1 MQRPWISLYFY
12 RLWNIWANQ
21 RIVEDKLQ
29 NNSLKK
35 YWRRLIALTYVIE
48 AHRRERFPSHTDTY
62 LPAVFDRR
70 SARAIRQKVPPPVMQ
85 AARQ

>member
-35 YWRRLIALTYVIE
+35 YWKRLMLS
-48 AHRRERFPSHTDTY
+48 R
-62 LPAVFDRR
+62 
-70 SARAIRQKVPPPVMQ
+70 M
-85 AARQ
+85 

>member
-1 MQRPWISLYFY
+1 MSRPRNALQSTHNRFENGYTAGQVDAETLDQLYFY

-35 YWRRLIALTYVIE
+35 YWKRLMLS
-48 AHRRERFPSHTDTY
+48 R
-62 LPAVFDRR
+62 
-70 SARAIRQKVPPPVMQ
+70 M
-85 AARQ
+85 